1 MGDISING
9 AAMEDFPVSF
19 VSEEDQDMGQT
30 MFIISAE
37 GISILEEPETEEPTE
52 EDDRGLI
59 QKLIDKVLHHKED

>member
-1 MGDISING
+1 
-9 AAMEDFPVSF
+9 
-19 VSEEDQDMGQT
+19 MGQT